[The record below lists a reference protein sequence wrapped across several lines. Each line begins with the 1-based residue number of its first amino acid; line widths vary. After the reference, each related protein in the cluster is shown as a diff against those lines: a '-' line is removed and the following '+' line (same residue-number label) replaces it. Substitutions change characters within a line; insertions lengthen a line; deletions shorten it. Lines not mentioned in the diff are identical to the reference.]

1 MNKTGIIV
9 LVAGILITIFTG
21 FQFITKEKVV
31 DIGELQISRDKKHSL
46 AWSPFVG
53 VAVMILGGGI
63 MLYGTKK

>member
-1 MNKTGIIV
+1 MKKTGIIV